1 MAGFA
6 GAAGAADGAA
16 LAGAA
21 AAGAA
26 AGASLVA
33 FVFLSSEAV
42 SSSEAAALR
51 VFGAIVDVVSWEV
64 LRLSRRGISDEL
76 KPHRDPGSTK
86 WREFSCSSM
95 CQAPKIFLASDV
107 DATVERVAAGSH
119 ALHGLSLIH
128 I

>member
-1 MAGFA
+1 MVDFA
-6 GAAGAADGAA
+6 GTAGAADGAA

-51 VFGAIVDVVSWEV
+51 VLGAMSTCEPGEV
-64 LRLSRRGISDEL
+64 ALLARRGIS
-76 KPHRDPGSTK
+76 ST
-86 WREFSCSSM
+86 S
-95 CQAPKIFLASDV
+95 
-107 DATVERVAAGSH
+107 
-119 ALHGLSLIH
+119 
-128 I
+128 